1 MGNTP
6 KHKDEEEAA
15 NGGGKLDIFKTL
27 FGRDSTEEPG
37 LGLVSEPKSDKKNK
51 DKKKKREKEE
61 KHDSN
66 NEKLGSNSDSNVDSI
81 KKKKKKKKKT
91 VVNLEKKEEENPNL
105 NVAENDEKKK
115 TKKKR
120 KRDEIEDVYEA
131 KAYGVDEKIDGKN
144 DEVGNIK
151 SKKKVGEKRKVRDDP
166 SETMVSREGFDDE
179 SKLLRTVFVGNLP
192 LKTKKKAL
200 LKEFSQFGEVDS
212 VRIRSVPIL
221 DGKMPR
227 KGAIMKGRINDAI
240 DSVNAYVVYKEEKSA
255 QASLCH
261 NMAMV
266 GGNHIRVDVACPPR
280 KKLKGENTILYDSN
294 RTVFVGNIPFDVKDE
309 ELYQLF
315 CGINQFES
323 SIEAIRVIRDRS
335 TNVGKGIAYVLLK
348 TKEAAS
354 LLVRRRHLK
363 LRDRDLRLYHAKPE
377 SVLSKKRELATVN
390 NTPSKRMAISPSKD
404 YVDRKVKS
412 NLSYQGLRA
421 TKSGVQKKDGSRP
434 RSGDRGMQKSSDG
447 PERKVRDSKR
457 PAVAARKA
465 KVLKN
470 LAAMKVAGTTP
481 KQTGM
486 KRKMESRTPQKS
498 DRNTKPR
505 KFR

>member
-1 MGNTP
+1 MGNKP
-6 KHKDEEEAA
+6 KYKDDEEGA
-15 NGGGKLDIFKTL
+15 NGGVKIDIFKTL

-37 LGLVSEPKSDKKNK
+37 LGLVSEPKSDQKKK
-51 DKKKKREKEE
+51 DKKKKRQKEE

-66 NEKLGSNSDSNVDSI
+66 NEKLGSNSDTNVDSI
-81 KKKKKKKKKT
+81 KKRKT
-91 VVNLEKKEEENPNL
+91 VINFEKIEEENPNL
-105 NVAENDEKKK
+105 NVVENDEKK
-115 TKKKR
+115 KKKR

-131 KAYGVDEKIDGKN
+131 KVYGVDEKIVGKN
-144 DEVGNIK
+144 EEDGNNK
-151 SKKKVGEKRKVRDDP
+151 SKKKVGEKRKIRDDP

-179 SKLLRTVFVGNLP
+179 SKLLKTVFVGNLP
-192 LKTKKKAL
+192 LKSKKKAL

-240 DSVNAYVVYKEEKSA
+240 DSVNAYIVYKEEKSA
-255 QASLCH
+255 QASLFH
-261 NMAMV
+261 NMAVV
-266 GGNHIRVDVACPPR
+266 GGNHIRVDMACPPR

-294 RTVFVGNIPFDVKDE
+294 RTVFVGNLPFDVKDE

-315 CGINQFES
+315 LGINQFES
-323 SIEAIRVIRDRS
+323 SIEAIRVVRDPS

-390 NTPSKRMAISPSKD
+390 NAPPSKRMAISPSKD
-404 YVDRKVKS
+404 YFDRKVKS

-434 RSGDRGMQKSSDG
+434 RSGDRGMQKASDG
-447 PERKVRDSKR
+447 PEQKVRDSKR
-457 PAVAARKA
+457 PAVSARKA

-486 KRKMESRTPQKS
+486 QRKMESRAPQKS

>member
-1 MGNTP
+1 MGKTSKP
-6 KHKDEEEAA
+6 KEEEGGD
-15 NGGGKLDIFKTL
+15 GGGKIDIFKTL
-27 FGRDSTEEPG
+27 FGKDSTEEPG
-37 LGLVSEPKSDKKNK
+37 LGLVSEPKSVKKKK

-61 KHDSN
+61 KPDSN
-66 NEKLGSNSDSNVDSI
+66 NEKLDSDSDNNVESI
-81 KKKKKKKKKT
+81 KKRKK
-91 VVNLEKKEEENPNL
+91 VVNSEKKEEKEEENPNL
-105 NVAENDEKKK
+105 NVLENDEKKEK
-115 TKKKR
+115 KKKR
-120 KRDEIEDVYEA
+120 KRAEIEDVYEA
-131 KAYGVDEKIDGKN
+131 KTYGVDEKIDGKN
-144 DEVGNIK
+144 EKDGNNK
-151 SKKKVGEKRKVRDDP
+151 SKTKVGEKRKTRDDP
-166 SETMVSREGFDDE
+166 SQTMVSIEGFDDE

-212 VRIRSVPIL
+212 VRIRSIPIL

-227 KGAIMKGRINDAI
+227 KGAIMKGRINDSI

-255 QASLCH
+255 QASLLH

-266 GGNHIRVDVACPPR
+266 GGNHIRVDIACPPR
-280 KKLKGENTILYDSN
+280 KKLKGENTILYDSH
-294 RTVFVGNIPFDVKDE
+294 RTVFVGNLPFDVKDE

-315 CGINQFES
+315 CGISQFES
-323 SIEAIRVIRDRS
+323 SIEAIRVVRDPT

-348 TKEAAS
+348 TKEAAG

-363 LRDRDLRLYHAKPE
+363 IRDRDLRLYHAKPE
-377 SVLSKKRELATVN
+377 SVLSKKRELTTVN
-390 NTPSKRMAISPSKD
+390 NTPSKRMAVSPSNE
-404 YVDRKVKS
+404 YSDRKLKS

-421 TKSGVQKKDGSRP
+421 TKSGVQKKDSSRP
-434 RSGDRGMQKSSDG
+434 RSGVRGMQKASDG

-470 LAAMKVAGTTP
+470 LAAMKGAGTTP
-481 KQTGM
+481 KQTGF

>member
-6 KHKDEEEAA
+6 KYKDEEEEGA
-15 NGGGKLDIFKTL
+15 NGGGKIDIFKTL

-37 LGLVSEPKSDKKNK
+37 LGLVSEPKSDKKMK

-81 KKKKKKKKKT
+81 KKKKT
-91 VVNLEKKEEENPNL
+91 VIEKLEEENPNL
-105 NVAENDEKKK
+105 NVVENDEKKK

-131 KAYGVDEKIDGKN
+131 KVYGVDDKIVGKN
-144 DEVGNIK
+144 EENGNNK
-151 SKKKVGEKRKVRDDP
+151 SKKKVGEKRIIRDDP

-179 SKLLRTVFVGNLP
+179 TKLLKTVFVGNLP
-192 LKTKKKAL
+192 LKTKKKTL

-240 DSVNAYVVYKEEKSA
+240 DSVNAYIVYKEEKSA
-255 QASLCH
+255 QASLFH
-261 NMAMV
+261 NMAV
-266 GGNHIRVDVACPPR
+266 VRGNHIRVDMACPPR
-280 KKLKGENTILYDSN
+280 KKSKGENTILYDSN

-323 SIEAIRVIRDRS
+323 SIEAIRVIRDPS

-377 SVLSKKRELATVN
+377 SVLLKKRELATVN

-404 YVDRKVKS
+404 YLDRKVKL

-421 TKSGVQKKDGSRP
+421 TKSGVQKKDGSRA
-434 RSGDRGMQKSSDG
+434 RSGDRGMQKASDG

-486 KRKMESRTPQKS
+486 RRKMESRAPQMS